1 MNNIKL
7 LYEIIHNIRM
17 NNGTTTAENQ
27 IAQRKVNIYIVL
39 ASHGIQCT
47 GYGRLEI
54 CTLNGDHYLL
64 NRDALIWHFT
74 DQLH

>member
-1 MNNIKL
+1 M
-7 LYEIIHNIRM
+7 YEINKE
-17 NNGTTTAENQ
+17 TTIAENQ
-27 IAQRKVNIYIVL
+27 VAQRKVNEYL
-39 ASHGIQCT
+39 YCFSHSHGIQCT

-64 NRDALIWHFT
+64 NRDALLLDFT